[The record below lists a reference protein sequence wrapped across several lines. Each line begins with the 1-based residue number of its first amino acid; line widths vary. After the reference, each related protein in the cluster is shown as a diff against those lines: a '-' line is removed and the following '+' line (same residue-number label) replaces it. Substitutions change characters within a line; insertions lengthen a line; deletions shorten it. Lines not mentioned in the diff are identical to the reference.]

1 VVSQFIR
8 SMSLFW
14 VFFRVLADYWWLDK
28 TDRFRSEEARRA
40 AEERAYRRWGRLLRN
55 TALRLTGLIIK
66 VGQFLSARA
75 DVMPAAFIQ
84 ELSALQDAVPAA
96 PFSAI
101 RKRVEAE
108 LGAPIASVFTEFD
121 EIALASASLGQVHK
135 ARLAEGQVV
144 AVKVLRPGIERLVA
158 TDMAALW
165 KMARFLQKRT
175 KFGRRFDLE
184 AIMEEFETITYQ
196 EMDYRQE
203 AENIRRFRK
212 NFAGTRGIDV
222 PFPMDNLVSQRLLVM
237 EYKAGFKLTDRERLL
252 ACGIQPEAMAER
264 LIDAYLKQL
273 LVDGFV
279 HVDPHPGNLMAEED
293 GTLVFVDFGMMGTIT
308 PEDRKG
314 FADLAA
320 TLLTR
325 DLDGAV
331 RALDGLGFLRRK
343 DGNDPL
349 KKALAFLLDR
359 LSGVKLQP
367 GPEFDQLL
375 EEFREWIYEEPLQFP
390 ARYLFIGRAIGLLA
404 GLATSLNPGIDWVK
418 VLKERALPM
427 LDAARTPPPGA
438 GGGAATGEGP
448 GNQGFDWRK
457 LLNELFGPGAATA
470 ADVVLQQAKTTGLS
484 LVKLPGQMER
494 TLNRIESGSVQVQT
508 DLSPLTER
516 LDRQNRYASRLAWA
530 LVAAGAGIT
539 GAILRVGGFPAETR
553 VAWGIAG
560 VALVLLLGNALFT
573 RTGSKGRR
581 RAPHPTF
588 RRSR

>member
-1 VVSQFIR
+1 
-8 SMSLFW
+8 MSLFW

-96 PFSAI
+96 PFPAI

-108 LGAPIASVFTEFD
+108 LGAPIATVFAEFD
-121 EIALASASLGQVHK
+121 ETALASASLGQVHK

-158 TDMAALW
+158 TDLAALW

-184 AIMEEFETITYQ
+184 AIMDEFETITYQ

-222 PFPMDNLVSQRLLVM
+222 PFPMDSLVSERLLVM
-237 EYKAGFKLTDRERLL
+237 EFKAGFKLTDRERLL
-252 ACGIQPEAMAER
+252 ACGIDPQEMAER

-308 PEDRKG
+308 PEDRRG

-367 GPEFDQLL
+367 GPEFDRLL

-404 GLATSLNPGIDWVK
+404 GLASSLNPSIDWVK

-427 LDAARTPPPGA
+427 LDSARTQPGPGA
-438 GGGAATGEGP
+438 GAHGANGEGAAAEK
-448 GNQGFDWRK
+448 NGFDWRK
-457 LLNELFGPGAATA
+457 LLTDWFGPGASTV
-470 ADVVLQQAKTTGLS
+470 ADVVLEQAKSTGLS

-539 GAILRVGGFPAETR
+539 GAILRVGGFPFETR
-553 VAWGIAG
+553 VAWSIAG
-560 VALVLLLGNALFT
+560 VALLLLVGNALFT
-573 RTGSKGRR
+573 RTGGKGRR

-588 RRSR
+588 RRNR

>member
-1 VVSQFIR
+1 MVSQFFR
-8 SMSLFW
+8 SLSLFW

-28 TDRFRSEEARRA
+28 TDRFRSEDARRA

-55 TALRLTGLIIK
+55 TALRLHGLIIK

-75 DVMPAAFIQ
+75 DVLPASFIQ

-96 PFSAI
+96 PFPTV

-108 LGAPIASVFTEFD
+108 LGAPIASIFTEFG
-121 EIALASASLGQVHK
+121 ETALASASLGQVHK

-184 AIMEEFETITYQ
+184 SIMEEFETITYQ

-212 NFAGTRGIDV
+212 NFAGVGGIDV

-252 ACGIQPEAMAER
+252 ACGIKPEEMAER

-308 PEDRKG
+308 SEDRRG

-367 GPEFDQLL
+367 GPELDQLL

-427 LDAARTPPPGA
+427 LDSARTPPPGA
-438 GGGAATGEGP
+438 GDAQDAAGE
-448 GNQGFDWRK
+448 NTSGFDWRK
-457 LLNELFGPGAATA
+457 LLNEWFGPGAATA
-470 ADVVLQQAKTTGLS
+470 ADVVLKQAKSTGIS
-484 LVKLPGQMER
+484 LIKLPGQVER

-530 LVAAGAGIT
+530 LVAAGAGIS
-539 GAILRVGGFPAETR
+539 GAILRLGGFPAETR
-553 VAWGIAG
+553 VAWSIAG
-560 VALVLLLGNALFT
+560 AALLLLLGNALFT
-573 RTGSKGRR
+573 RSSGRGRR